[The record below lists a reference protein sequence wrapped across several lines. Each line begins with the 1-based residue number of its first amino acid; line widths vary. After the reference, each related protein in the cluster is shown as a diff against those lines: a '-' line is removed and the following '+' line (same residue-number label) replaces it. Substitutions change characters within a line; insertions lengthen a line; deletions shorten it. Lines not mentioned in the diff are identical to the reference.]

1 MVSRMAVLRV
11 LAGFARCTRG
21 RMIGGAMTDATKTLS
36 IQARKLSP
44 SERLQLVDDILA
56 SLDEPDPN
64 IDRLWAKEAEDRL
77 AAYRRGEIK
86 AIPLGQV
93 LAKYRGK

>member
-1 MVSRMAVLRV
+1 
-11 LAGFARCTRG
+11 
-21 RMIGGAMTDATKTLS
+21 MTEAAKTLS
-36 IQARKLSP
+36 DQARRLSP
-44 SERLQLVDDILA
+44 AERIELVDDILA

-86 AIPLGQV
+86 AIPLEQV

>member
-1 MVSRMAVLRV
+1 MRD
-11 LAGFARCTRG
+11 T
-21 RMIGGAMTDATKTLS
+21 TKALS

-86 AIPLGQV
+86 AIPLEQV

>member
-1 MVSRMAVLRV
+1 VVVLRI
-11 LAGFARCTRG
+11 LPGFARRTRG
-21 RMIGGAMTDATKTLS
+21 RMIGDAMTDEIKTLS

-64 IDRLWAKEAEDRL
+64 IDRLWAKEAEERL
-77 AAYRRGEIK
+77 AAHRRGEIK
-86 AIPLGQV
+86 AIPLEQV

>member
-1 MVSRMAVLRV
+1 
-11 LAGFARCTRG
+11 
-21 RMIGGAMTDATKTLS
+21 MTEAAKTLS
-36 IQARKLSP
+36 VQARKLSP

-64 IDRLWAKEAEDRL
+64 IDRLWTKEAEERL

-86 AIPLGQV
+86 AIPLEQV